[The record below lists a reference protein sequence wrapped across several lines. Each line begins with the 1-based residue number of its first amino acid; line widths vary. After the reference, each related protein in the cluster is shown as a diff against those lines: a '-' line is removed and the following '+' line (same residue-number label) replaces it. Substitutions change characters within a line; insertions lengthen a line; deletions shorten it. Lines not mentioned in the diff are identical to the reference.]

1 MTWQIKDYLQ
11 FGWQLINGERLVH
24 ERRLASMRAAD
35 LAPYVNGS
43 QPFCVLD
50 LANGQLCP
58 QFFLLL
64 AAGHRVYGI
73 DKVNQFK
80 ASWEY
85 RAYQFARWLYLRKIR
100 SLSKKCDNTLVCG
113 DVGRLPFPTNS
124 FDLVTSIAAFE
135 HFLEVP
141 LVVKEI
147 QRVTRPGGLVWV
159 WIHPFTCLSGGHNL
173 SLTEVPLRSVPLGI
187 DPWDHLRQRKLPF
200 HVPLNEWRIDQYLKI
215 FDSQFA
221 MLKHYCA
228 LREGEALLTPE
239 IERELKKYTRDEL
252 TCGGYV
258 ILARKQG
265 T

>member
-1 MTWQIKDYLQ
+1 MICRIKDYLR
-11 FGWQLINGERLVH
+11 FGLQLINGERLAH
-24 ERRLASMRAAD
+24 ERSLAHVRSTD

-43 QPFCVLD
+43 KPLCVLD

-58 QFFLLL
+58 QFYLLL
-64 AAGHRVYGI
+64 ADGHRVYGI
-73 DKVNQFK
+73 DKINQIK
-80 ASWEY
+80 ATWKC
-85 RAYQFARWLYLRKIR
+85 RAYRVARWLYLRNLS
-100 SLSKKCDNTLVCG
+100 SLSKNCNSTLVCG
-113 DVGRLPFPTNS
+113 DVSRLPFLSNS

-147 QRVTRPGGLVWV
+147 HRVTRPGGLIWV

-173 SLTEVPLRSVPLGI
+173 SLTEVPLRSLPSGI
-187 DPWDHLRQRKLPF
+187 DPWDHLRRRNLPF
-200 HVPLNEWRIDQYLKI
+200 HVPLNEWRINQYLDA
-215 FDSQFA
+215 FASQFE

-228 LREGEALLTPE
+228 LREGEALLTQK
-239 IERELKKYTRDEL
+239 IESELREYTRDEL
-252 TCGGYV
+252 TSGGYV